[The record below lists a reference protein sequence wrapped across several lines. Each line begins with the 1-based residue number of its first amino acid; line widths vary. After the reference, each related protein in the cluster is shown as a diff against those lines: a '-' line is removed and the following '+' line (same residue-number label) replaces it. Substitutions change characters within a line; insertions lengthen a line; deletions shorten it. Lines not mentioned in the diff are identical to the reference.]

1 MPHRIPS
8 TDDLLKLLSDNGLS
22 TLLANMNGGSLTPT
36 GTTGQAAPETSGLV
50 ATISGLPLVGGSLG
64 GVLTGNPDVGG
75 PLGGLLGGGGGPD
88 KGDPHSGTPDLGG
101 LDGLLHFLTSILTSL
116 LGGAGIGVKAAGQA
130 AGQAA
135 GH

>member
-22 TLLANMNGGSLTPT
+22 TLLANMNGGSVSPT

-50 ATISGLPLVGGSLG
+50 ATTSGLPLVGGSLG
-64 GVLTGNPDVGG
+64 GVLTGD
-75 PLGGLLGGGGGPD
+75 GGPD

-101 LDGLLHFLTSILTSL
+101 LDGLLHFLTSLLGPL
-116 LGGAGIGVKAAGQA
+116 LGGSGKAAGQA
-130 AGQAA
+130 AG
-135 GH
+135 H